1 MDYPIP
7 KIGDWT
13 KTNENVLY
21 IVKNTLIEAY
31 PMVCENDS
39 DDVIITF
46 IPRVRMSNERN
57 ASFSAEIAPQ

>member
-13 KTNENVLY
+13 KTNENGLY
-21 IVKNTLIEAY
+21 IVENTLREAY

-46 IPRVRMSNERN
+46 IPRVRMSNESN
-57 ASFSAEIAPQ
+57 ASFPAETAPQ